1 MFSTDDV
8 RALLDL
14 SEPVLSI
21 YLDVDNANRENQA
34 AIAAWRIWLK
44 DALKAKADWLD
55 DVNDPHWRELSEK
68 VEAFLSGYKPTGKG
82 LALFVSFDDVRSFAL
97 PFPVEN
103 SLHYGAVMTMPLV
116 WMIDEYEPYMIVLV
130 DQEEANVLRGY
141 LGSVTREDRLELDID
156 DYDWH
161 QRSEYQLGAMAQG
174 DFRDLFEKMIDEHRA
189 RYYRELAARIE
200 LISRE
205 QGIERII
212 FGGADESAHMVKNFL
227 PDRMQPMVVGVLPI
241 PMRANGQ
248 EILAKAGAAAQEY
261 ERSHEVR
268 LVDDVIDMAKSN
280 GRGALGRD
288 DVLQA
293 LEEQRVEL
301 LILPYPVKDDTFGA
315 ELQHKLLKSS
325 GALELVYGAA
335 ADRLRAEGGIGA
347 RLYYAIPNAGSVV
360 TNNTEEKQHGR
371 A

>member
-21 YLDVDNANRENQA
+21 YLNVDHANRENQA
-34 AIAAWRIWLK
+34 VIAAWRIWLK
-44 DALKAKADWLD
+44 DTLKAKADWLAE
-55 DVNDPHWRELSEK
+55 VNDPHWHELSEK
-68 VEAFLSGYKPTGKG
+68 VEAFLSGYEPDGKA
-82 LALFVSFDDVRSFAL
+82 LALFVSYDDVRSFAL

-103 SLHYGAVMTMPLV
+103 SLHYGAAVTMPLV

-130 DQEEANVLRGY
+130 DQEKANILRGH

-161 QRSEYQLGAMAQG
+161 QRSEYQLGTFAQG

-200 LISRE
+200 MISRE

-227 PDRMQPMVVGVLPI
+227 PDRMQPMIVGVLPI

-248 EILAKAGAAAQEY
+248 EILAKAGSAAQAY

-268 LVDDVIDMAKSN
+268 LVDEVIDMAKSN
-280 GRGALGRD
+280 GRGALGREA
-288 DVLQA
+288 VMKA

-301 LILPYPVKDDTFGA
+301 LILPYPVDDDTFAA
-315 ELQHKLLKSS
+315 ELQRKLLKSS
-325 GALELVYGAA
+325 GTLELVYGAA
-335 ADRLRAEGGIGA
+335 ADRLREEGGIGA
-347 RLYYAIPNAGSVV
+347 RLYYAIPSAGNVV
-360 TNNTEEKQHGR
+360 GSTEEKQHGR

>member
-21 YLDVDNANRENQA
+21 YLNVDHANREN
-34 AIAAWRIWLK
+34 WRIWLK
-44 DALKAKADWLD
+44 DTLKAQERWLAE
-55 DVNDPHWRELSEK
+55 VNDPHWRDLSKQAED
-68 VEAFLSGYKPTGKG
+68 FLTRYQPEGKG
-82 LALFVSFDDVRSFAL
+82 LALFVSYDDVRSFAL

-103 SLHYGAVMTMPLV
+103 SLHYGAAVTMPLV

-130 DQEEANVLRGY
+130 DQEKANILRGY

-161 QRSEYQLGAMAQG
+161 QRSEYQLGTFAQG

-189 RYYRELAARIE
+189 RYYRELAGRIE
-200 LISRE
+200 TISRE
-205 QGIERII
+205 QKIERII
-212 FGGADESAHMVKNFL
+212 FGGADESAHMVKGFL
-227 PDRMQPMVVGVLPI
+227 PDRMQSMIVGVLPI

-248 EILAKAGAAAQEY
+248 EILAKAGAAAQAY
-261 ERSHEVR
+261 ERAYEVR
-268 LVDDVIDMAKSN
+268 LVDEVIDMAKSN
-280 GRGALGRD
+280 GRGAVGRD
-288 DVLQA
+288 AVMRA

-301 LILPYPVKDDTFGA
+301 LILPYPVDDDPFAA
-315 ELQHKLLKSS
+315 ELQRKLLKSS
-325 GALELVYGAA
+325 GTLELVYGAA
-335 ADRLRAEGGIGA
+335 ADRLREEGGIGA
-347 RLYYAIPNAGSVV
+347 RLYYAIPSAG
-360 TNNTEEKQHGR
+360 NIAPKEEQHGR